1 MKYKSFYTLLIEGI
15 LVLSIRV
22 KVTPKTFELGM
33 SARPSVVITIA
44 PERSSHISQIGIQ
57 GSWAHGTSDSHQI

>member
-44 PERSSHISQIGIQ
+44 SERKELRRATNFKL
-57 GSWAHGTSDSHQI
+57 WK